1 VYTPAVLASALV
13 GALKDEPR
21 DLWLEPCFG
30 QGAFLQ
36 ALATIGVSPRR
47 IVAVDLD
54 KRASDADR
62 LATVH
67 RGTEFLE
74 WSLATPRR
82 FSKIVANPP
91 FVSFRRLSMPLHSVA
106 RRLDCHWAGSTTGN
120 SNLWFAFLRASLSLL
135 KHGGSLGFV
144 VPAAFDYAGY
154 ASTLRDKISG
164 HFAEFEVHR
173 CREPLFDEVQ
183 DGCVVLIGRKYEL
196 PNISTTRCE
205 YETAAKLVGNIGK
218 TKRPVSPGASF
229 RAGQSRHST
238 VKVAEILRIRIGC
251 VTGDAQY
258 FLLRESDRIRL
269 RLPVR
274 ALSPVLTRSRH
285 LKSAVVTRADWEMLK
300 AQNERV
306 WLFRPQQKHLSL
318 PAVRKYLRLTA
329 KKGGCSK
336 QNYKVQLRDVWYRPD
351 LPARVEGF
359 LSGSSRVGP
368 WISLRRYERLSA
380 TNTLYCVTFNERLS
394 KYAKSAWS
402 LSLLTGQFRQQLP
415 QVIRRYPDGLEKIEP
430 GDLMDLD
437 VPVPPRNR
445 DAVRAYRKAI
455 QLLLS
460 KGPTEAQ
467 QFVDAWFARG
477 RSSHMEVYRHRPK
490 CNQGAITV
498 PEVSLE
504 RQTWRS
510 AP

>member
-1 VYTPAVLASALV
+1 MTPRVPNSCRVYTPAVLASALV
-13 GALKDEPR
+13 GALKDEPS

-54 KRASDADR
+54 KKASDADR
-62 LATVH
+62 LATIH

-106 RRLDCHWAGSTTGN
+106 RRLNCHWAGSTTGN
-120 SNLWFAFLRASLSLL
+120 SNLWFAFLRASISLL
-135 KHGGSLGFV
+135 KDGGSIGFI

-154 ASTLRDKISG
+154 ASTLRDKISD

-183 DGCVVLIGRKYEL
+183 DGCVVLIGRRYEL
-196 PNISTTRCE
+196 PNISNTRCE
-205 YETAAKLVGNIGK
+205 YETAAKLVRDIGS
-218 TKRPVSPGASF
+218 TTRPVSPASSF
-229 RAGQSRHST
+229 QAGQSRHST
-238 VKVAEILRIRIGC
+238 VKVAEVLSIRIGC

-285 LKSAVVTRADWEMLK
+285 LKSAVVTRADWKKLK
-300 AQNERV
+300 ERNERV
-306 WLFRPQQKHLSL
+306 WLFRPHGKHLSL
-318 PAVRKYLRLTA
+318 PSVRKYLRLAA
-329 KKGGCSK
+329 KKGGCSRK
-336 QNYKVQLRDVWYRPD
+336 NYKVQLRDVWYRPD

-359 LSGSSRVGP
+359 LSGSSRAGP
-368 WISLRRYERLSA
+368 WISLRQYERLSA
-380 TNTLYCVTFNERLS
+380 TNTLYCVAFNKRVS
-394 KYAKSAWS
+394 NDAKSAWS
-402 LSLLTGQFRQQLP
+402 LSFLTGQFRRQLP

-430 GDLMDLD
+430 GDLMNLD
-437 VPVPPRNR
+437 VPVPPRVR
-445 DAVRAYRKAI
+445 GAVRAYDKAI
-455 QLLLS
+455 RLLLS
-460 KGPTEAQ
+460 KGPAEAQ
-467 QFVDAWFARG
+467 QFVDDWFGRG
-477 RSSHMEVYRHRPK
+477 RSLEA
-490 CNQGAITV
+490 GAL
-498 PEVSLE
+498 PS
-504 RQTWRS
+504 
-510 AP
+510 

>member
-1 VYTPAVLASALV
+1 MNPRVPKSCRVYTPPLLASALV
-13 GALKDEPR
+13 GVLKDEPT

-54 KRASDADR
+54 RRTSDADR

-74 WSLATPRR
+74 WSLATPRK

-135 KHGGSLGFV
+135 KEGGSIGFI

-154 ASTLRDKISG
+154 ASTLRDRISD

-173 CREPLFDEVQ
+173 CREPLFDDVQ

-196 PNISTTRCE
+196 PNFSTTRYE
-205 YETAAKLVGNIGK
+205 YETAAKLVRNMVK
-218 TKRPVSPGASF
+218 TKRPESPVGSF
-229 RAGQSRHST
+229 QVGESRHST
-238 VKVAEILRIRIGC
+238 VKVAEILSIRIGC

-274 ALSPVLTRSRH
+274 VLTPVLTRSRH
-285 LKSAVVTRADWEMLK
+285 LKTAVVTRAVWELLK

-306 WLFRPQQKHLSL
+306 WLFRPHQKHLKL
-318 PAVRKYLRLTA
+318 PSVRKYLRLTV

-351 LPARVEGF
+351 LPSKADGF

-368 WISLRRYERLSA
+368 WISLRQYEQLSA
-380 TNTLYCVTFNERLS
+380 TNTLYCVAFNKRLS

-402 LSLLTGQFRQQLP
+402 LSLLTAQFRRQLP
-415 QVIRRYPDGLEKIEP
+415 RVIRRYPDGLEKIEP
-430 GDLMDLD
+430 GDLMNLD
-437 VPVPPRNR
+437 VPVPPRIR
-445 DAVRAYRKAI
+445 GAVRAYHEAI
-455 QLLLS
+455 RLLLS

-467 QFVDAWFARG
+467 QFVDDWFGRD
-477 RSSHMEVYRHRPK
+477 RSS
-490 CNQGAITV
+490 GT
-498 PEVSLE
+498 
-504 RQTWRS
+504 
-510 AP
+510 

>member
-1 VYTPAVLASALV
+1 MNPRVPKSCRVYTPAVLASALV
-13 GALKDEPR
+13 WALKDEPT

-30 QGAFLQ
+30 QGAFLH

-54 KRASDADR
+54 KRTSDADH

-91 FVSFRRLSMPLHSVA
+91 FVSFRRLSIPLHSVA
-106 RRLDCHWAGSTTGN
+106 RRLDCRWAGSTTGN

-135 KHGGSLGFV
+135 KAGGSIGFI

-154 ASTLRDKISG
+154 ASTLRDKISA

-173 CREPLFDEVQ
+173 CKEPLFDEVQ

-196 PNISTTRCE
+196 PNISTTRHE
-205 YETAAKLVGNIGK
+205 YETAAKLVRDIGK
-218 TKRPVSPGASF
+218 TKRPESRLGSSQ
-229 RAGQSRHST
+229 AGQSRHNT
-238 VKVAEILRIRIGC
+238 VKAAEILSIRIGC

-274 ALSPVLTRSRH
+274 ALSPVLTRSRQ
-285 LKSAVVTRADWEMLK
+285 LKTAIVTKAVWEMLK

-306 WLFRPQQKHLSL
+306 WLFRPHQKHLSL
-318 PAVRKYLRLTA
+318 PSVRKYLRLTA
-329 KKGGCSK
+329 EKGGCSK

-351 LPARVEGF
+351 LPAKVDGF
-359 LSGSSRVGP
+359 LSGSSRMGP
-368 WISLRRYERLSA
+368 WISLRKYEQLSA
-380 TNTLYCVTFNERLS
+380 TNTLYCVEFNKRLS
-394 KYAKSAWS
+394 KCARSAWC
-402 LSLLTGQFRQQLP
+402 LSLLTGQFRRQLP

-437 VPVPPRNR
+437 LPVPPRIR
-445 DAVRAYRKAI
+445 GAVGAYHKAI
-455 QLLLS
+455 RVLLS
-460 KGPTEAQ
+460 NGPSEAQ
-467 QFVDAWFARG
+467 QFVDDWFDSG
-477 RSSHMEVYRHRPK
+477 RLS
-490 CNQGAITV
+490 GT
-498 PEVSLE
+498 
-504 RQTWRS
+504 
-510 AP
+510 